1 MLCKT
6 LTGGGGFARVDMSDD
21 DDIDMS
27 LFFTVSADE
36 RSATAAYNRRHGFDI
51 EDASACSDGF
61 CLPHRDGWYKGCVE
75 IL

>member
-1 MLCKT
+1 MLCKS

-36 RSATAAYNRRHGFDI
+36 RSATVA
-51 EDASACSDGF
+51 
-61 CLPHRDGWYKGCVE
+61 
-75 IL
+75 